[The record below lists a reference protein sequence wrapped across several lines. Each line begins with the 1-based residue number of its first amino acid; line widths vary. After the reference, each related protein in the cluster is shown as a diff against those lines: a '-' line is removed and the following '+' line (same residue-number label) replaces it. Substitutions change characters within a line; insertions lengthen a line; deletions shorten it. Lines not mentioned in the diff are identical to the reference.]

1 MPLEGPVTP
10 LPEVTMLPL
19 PEVEAVA
26 SKKKV
31 PEELTE
37 EGLMVIVE
45 SVLSESV
52 MKAEPLLAV
61 TVS

>member
-1 MPLEGPVTP
+1 
-10 LPEVTMLPL
+10 MLPL
-19 PEVEAVA
+19 PEEEAEA

-37 EGLMVIVE
+37 EGLIVMVE
-45 SVLSESV
+45 STLSVSV